1 MLEVKKLCFSY
12 YKKPLCLKDVTFSVQ
27 KNDKVMVCGMEGAG
41 KSTLIKILSGFE
53 SSFFGWI
60 FLDGK
65 SIKEYGDANLNT
77 SLLLKNPVFFENKSI
92 KQNLEFLFKVKGES
106 FEESVIK
113 QMFDEWKFNLDLT
126 QKVKKLSL
134 FEKRK
139 LAIIRSVLKQPK
151 MIFLEDQFE
160 ELDEDAFCEMKSLYN
175 TLLSF
180 DQEVVFEISPKTY
193 VRDREFFENLSAK
206 VVFVSV
212 ADVFEFENLKICLS
226 SRKNFDVLEYSGEYF
241 KSNFDLMQED
251 EQYFLQN
258 EFDTKICIPKKFNE
272 SFKDLKLEEIVVENV
287 VLFSKEPLNTE
298 NFSTNDFEEL
308 LKKDAVFVCSKID
321 GRRLI

>member
-27 KNDKVMVCGMEGAG
+27 KNDKVMVCGMDCAG

-65 SIKEYGDANLNT
+65 SIKEYGDDDLNT
-77 SLLLKNPVFFENKSI
+77 SLLLQNPVFFENKSI
-92 KQNLEFLFKVKGES
+92 KKNLEFLFEVQGES
-106 FEESVIK
+106 YDESVIK
-113 QMFDEWKFNLDLT
+113 QMFDEWKFDVDLA

-139 LAIIRSVLKQPK
+139 LAIIRSVLKKPK
-151 MIFLEDQFE
+151 LIFLEDQFSDLE
-160 ELDEDAFCEMKSLYN
+160 EDAFCEMKGLYN
-175 TLLSF
+175 KLLSF
-180 DQEVVFEISPKTY
+180 DKEVVFEISPKTY
-193 VRDREFFENLSAK
+193 ARDKAFFESLSAK
-206 VVFVSV
+206 VIFVSTT
-212 ADVFEFENLKICLS
+212 DVFEFENLTTCLS

-241 KSNFDLMQED
+241 KSDFDLMQDD
-251 EQYFLQN
+251 EQFFLQN
-258 EFDTKICIPKKFNE
+258 ETETKIFIPKKFNE
-272 SFKDLKLEEIVVENV
+272 TLKDLNLEEIVVENV
-287 VLFSKEPLNTE
+287 ILFSKDPLNTE
-298 NFSTNDFEEL
+298 NFGTNDFEEL